1 MESCHNKDM
10 ALLDPRIR
18 KRLDEK
24 LAKLNKL
31 RPLSA
36 AQVQKLREQLE
47 IEMTYNSNAIEG
59 NSLTLRE
66 TWLVLNEGMTIKG
79 KPLKD
84 HLEAKDHKEALDF
97 LYEIVSPLRQGYEGQ
112 AGKRCTISEHMIRQ
126 LHQLV
131 VKETEREWAG
141 KYRNGAVI
149 IGGAKHVPPDALDVP
164 QQMANLMQW
173 LKRNEKKIHTIELSA
188 VLHHK
193 IAAIHPFF
201 DGNGRTARLVMNVL
215 LMQKGFPLAI
225 ILKNDRKKYYDVLQK
240 ADDGDAAPITL
251 FIAQAV
257 ERTLDLYL
265 RTFAREKPGKLVT
278 LSDVSRNTPYSQKY
292 INLLARTGRIFA
304 VKRGRIWYTTKE
316 AIEEYRSGRLRKR

>member
-1 MESCHNKDM
+1 MQ
-10 ALLDPRIR
+10 LLDPRIQ

-24 LAKLNKL
+24 LTKLNKL

-36 AQVQKLREQLE
+36 TQVQKLREQME

-97 LYEIVSPLRQGYEGQ
+97 LYELVS
-112 AGKRCTISEHMIRQ
+112 GKRCIISEHLIRQ

-141 KYRNGAVI
+141 KYRDGAVM
-149 IGGAKHVPPDALDVP
+149 IGGAAHMPPDALDVP
-164 QQMANLMQW
+164 RQMANLIHW
-173 LKRNEKKIHTIELSA
+173 LKRSERKLHTVELSA

-193 IAAIHPFF
+193 LAAIHPFF
-201 DGNGRTARLVMNVL
+201 DGNGRTARLVMNII
-215 LMQKGFPLAI
+215 LMMHGFPLAI

-240 ADDGDAAPITL
+240 ADDGDTAPIAL

-265 RTFAREKPGKLVT
+265 RAFGKDKPGKLLT
-278 LSDVSRNTPYSQKY
+278 LADVSRGTPYAQKY

-316 AIEEYRSGRLRKR
+316 AIEEYRKGRLRNR

>member
-1 MESCHNKDM
+1 M
-10 ALLDPRIR
+10 ALLDPRIQ

-24 LAKLNKL
+24 LTKLSKL

-36 AQVQKLREQLE
+36 TQVQKLREQME

-97 LYEIVSPLRQGYEGQ
+97 LYELVS
-112 AGKRCTISEHMIRQ
+112 GKRCTISEHLIRQ

-131 VKETEREWAG
+131 VQGTEKEWAG
-141 KYRNGAVI
+141 RFRNGAVI

-164 QQMANLMQW
+164 RQMASMMRW
-173 LKRNEKKIHTIELSA
+173 LKQNQRKLHTVELSA
-188 VLHHK
+188 LLHHK
-193 IAAIHPFF
+193 LAAIHPFF
-201 DGNGRTARLVMNVL
+201 DGNGRTARLVMNII
-215 LMQKGFPLAI
+215 LMMKGFPLAI

-240 ADDGDAAPITL
+240 ADGGDLAPLTL
-251 FIAQAV
+251 FVAQAV

-265 RTFAREKPGKLVT
+265 RTFAREKPGKLIT
-278 LSDVSRNTPYSQKY
+278 LGEVSSNTPYSQKY

-304 VKRGRIWYTTKE
+304 LKRGRIWYTTKA
-316 AIEEYRSGRLRKR
+316 AIEEYRKGRLRKR

>member
-1 MESCHNKDM
+1 MALFIVSCHNKDM
-10 ALLDPRIR
+10 ALLDPRIQ

-24 LAKLNKL
+24 LTKLSKL

-36 AQVQKLREQLE
+36 TQVQKLREQME

-97 LYEIVSPLRQGYEGQ
+97 LYELVS
-112 AGKRCTISEHMIRQ
+112 GKRCTISEHLIRQ

-131 VKETEREWAG
+131 VQGTEKEWAG
-141 KYRNGAVI
+141 RFRNGAVI

-164 QQMANLMQW
+164 RQMASMMRW
-173 LKRNEKKIHTIELSA
+173 LKQNQRKLHTVELSA
-188 VLHHK
+188 LLHHK
-193 IAAIHPFF
+193 LAAIHPFF
-201 DGNGRTARLVMNVL
+201 DGNGRTARLVMNII
-215 LMQKGFPLAI
+215 LMMKGFPLAI

-240 ADDGDAAPITL
+240 ADGGDAVPLTL
-251 FIAQAV
+251 FVAQSV

-265 RTFAREKPGKLVT
+265 RTFAKEKLGT
-278 LSDVSRNTPYSQKY
+278 LLTLAEVSRSTAYGPKY

-316 AIEEYRSGRLRKR
+316 AIEEYRKGRLRKR

>member
-1 MESCHNKDM
+1 MALFIVSCHNKNM
-10 ALLDPRIR
+10 LHLDPRIQ

-24 LAKLNKL
+24 LTKLNRL

-36 AQVQKLREQLE
+36 TQVQKLREQME

-66 TWLVLNEGMTIKG
+66 TWLVLNEGITIKG

-97 LYEIVSPLRQGYEGQ
+97 LYELVS
-112 AGKRCTISEHMIRQ
+112 GKRCTISEHLIRQ

-141 KYRNGAVI
+141 KYRDGAVI
-149 IGGAKHVPPDALDVP
+149 IGGAAHMPPDALDVP
-164 QQMANLMQW
+164 RQMAKLMQW
-173 LKRNEKKIHTIELSA
+173 LKQNERKLHTVELSA

-193 IAAIHPFF
+193 LAAIHPFF
-201 DGNGRTARLVMNVL
+201 DGNGRTARLVMNII
-215 LMQKGFPLAI
+215 LMMKGFPLAI

-240 ADDGDAAPITL
+240 ADGGDIVPITL
-251 FIAQAV
+251 FIAQSV

-265 RTFAREKPGKLVT
+265 RTFAKGKQDQLLT
-278 LSDVSRNTPYSQKY
+278 LADVSRDTKYGQKY

-316 AIEEYRSGRLRKR
+316 AIEEYRKERLRNR

>member
-1 MESCHNKDM
+1 MP
-10 ALLDPRIR
+10 LLDPRIQ

-24 LAKLNKL
+24 LTKLNKL

-36 AQVQKLREQLE
+36 TQVQKLREQME

-84 HLEAKDHKEALDF
+84 HLEAKDHKEAIDF
-97 LYEIVSPLRQGYEGQ
+97 LYELVS
-112 AGKRCTISEHMIRQ
+112 GKRCTISKHLIRQ

-141 KYRNGAVI
+141 KYRDGAVI
-149 IGGAKHVPPDALDVP
+149 IGGAAHMPPDALDVP
-164 QQMANLMQW
+164 RQMANLIHW
-173 LKRNEKKIHTIELSA
+173 LKRNERKLHTVELSA

-193 IAAIHPFF
+193 LAAIHPFF
-201 DGNGRTARLVMNVL
+201 DGNGRTARLVMNII
-215 LMQKGFPLAI
+215 LMMKGFPLAI

-240 ADDGDAAPITL
+240 ADGGDLVPIVL
-251 FIAQAV
+251 FVAQAV

-265 RTFAREKPGKLVT
+265 RTFAKGKQDQLLT
-278 LSDVSRNTPYSQKY
+278 LADVSRDTTYGQKY

-316 AIEEYRSGRLRKR
+316 AIEEYRKERLRKR

>member
-1 MESCHNKDM
+1 MVLIDH
-10 ALLDPRIR
+10 RIR

-24 LAKLNKL
+24 LAKLSKL

-36 AQVQKLREQLE
+36 TQVQKLREQLE

-66 TWLVLNEGMTIKG
+66 TWLVLHEGITIKG

-84 HLEAKDHKEALDF
+84 HLAAKDHKEALDF
-97 LYEIVSPLRQGYEGQ
+97 LYELVS
-112 AGKRCTISEHMIRQ
+112 GKRCTISEHLVRQ

-131 VKETEREWAG
+131 VQETEKEWAG
-141 KYRNGAVI
+141 RYRNGAVI
-149 IGGAKHVPPDALDVP
+149 IGGAKHIPPDALDVP
-164 QQMANLMQW
+164 RQMAGMMQW
-173 LKRNEKKIHTIELSA
+173 LKKNERKMHTIELSA
-188 VLHHK
+188 ILHHK
-193 IAAIHPFF
+193 LAAIHPFF

-215 LMQKGFPLAI
+215 LMRKGFPLAI

-240 ADDGDAAPITL
+240 ADDGDLAPLTL
-251 FIAQAV
+251 FIVQAV

-278 LSDVSRNTPYSQKY
+278 LADVSIHTPYGQKY

-316 AIEEYRSGRLRKR
+316 AIEEYRIGRLRKR

>member
-1 MESCHNKDM
+1 MALIIESCHNKNM
-10 ALLDPRIR
+10 VLLNPRIR

-36 AQVQKLREQLE
+36 TRVQKLREQME

-66 TWLVLNEGMTIKG
+66 TWLVLHEGMTIKG

-97 LYEIVSPLRQGYEGQ
+97 LFELVSD
-112 AGKRCTISEHMIRQ
+112 KRCTISEHLIRKF
-126 LHQLV
+126 HQLV
-131 VKETEREWAG
+131 VQETEKEWAG
-141 KYRNGAVI
+141 RYRNGAVI
-149 IGGAKHVPPDALDVP
+149 IGGAAHMPPDALDVP
-164 QQMANLMQW
+164 RQMANLMRW
-173 LKRNEKKIHTIELSA
+173 LKQNERKLHTVELSA
-188 VLHHK
+188 LLHHK
-193 IAAIHPFF
+193 LAAIHPFF
-201 DGNGRTARLVMNVL
+201 DGNGRIARLMMNVL
-215 LMQKGFPLAI
+215 LMRKGFPLAI
-225 ILKNDRKKYYDVLQK
+225 FLKNDRKKYYDVLRK
-240 ADDGDAAPITL
+240 ADDGDAVPITL

-265 RTFAREKPGKLVT
+265 RTFTREKPGKLVT
-278 LSDVSRNTPYSQKY
+278 LADVSRNTPYSQKY

-304 VKRGRIWYTTKE
+304 TKRGRIWYTTRE
-316 AIEEYRSGRLRKR
+316 AIEEYRQSRLRNR